1 VCKSAKRVAL
11 VAEPNPQQE
20 GERMSTHSSLSFAR
34 SLTHVPLPSAPTR
47 TQLRMVRPSLLDLR
61 FTGDHWIVDR
71 KDGSFKLFL
80 GDYCLTGFRGMTFDL
95 PSFNQA
101 LDRMRTRRPR
111 RAHAS

>member
-1 VCKSAKRVAL
+1 
-11 VAEPNPQQE
+11 
-20 GERMSTHSSLSFAR
+20 
-34 SLTHVPLPSAPTR
+34 
-47 TQLRMVRPSLLDLR
+47 MVRPSLLDLR